1 MSNKNNNISSQK
13 KFYIETYGCQMNF
26 ADSEIVNAIL
36 LEKGMN
42 PVSDAELAD
51 IILVNTCSIREN
63 AETKVWNRLKEFRG
77 LKAQNKSLTVGVLGC
92 MAERIKDQIIEE
104 EQLVDIVVGPDAYR
118 DIPRLIEEVEDG
130 RKAVNVLL
138 SLEETY
144 ADIAPVRT
152 TGNGVSAFVSIMR
165 GCDNMCSF
173 CVVPFTRGRE
183 RSRPLESILNEIRQ
197 LSDQGYKEVTLLG
210 QNVNSYKDGNHT
222 FSTLM
227 DKASLLDPEMRFRF
241 SSPHPKDFPDEL
253 LYLIAERPN
262 LCNYIHI
269 PAQAG
274 SDSMLERM
282 RRPYTRDQYLQ
293 LIEKMKGIIPG
304 LSLSTDIIAGFCG
317 ETEEEHQQTL
327 SLMREVEY
335 DLAYMFAY
343 SERERTLAYRKFEDD
358 VPEEVKKRRLSEI
371 ISQQMSI
378 QHRRNHDEIGHRHVV
393 LVEGTSKRS
402 EQQMSGRTDTNKIAV
417 FDRNDFEKGD
427 YVEVEITGATSATLI
442 AKPIAKTSL
451 RAYYSAV
458 LEA

>member
-1 MSNKNNNISSQK
+1 
-13 KFYIETYGCQMNF
+13 MNF

-42 PVSDAELAD
+42 QVTEAELAD

-378 QHRRNHDEIGHRHVV
+378 QHRRNHDEIGQRHVV

-451 RAYYSAV
+451 GAYYSAV

>member
-1 MSNKNNNISSQK
+1 MSSNK

-36 LEKGMN
+36 LDEGMQAVN
-42 PVSDAELAD
+42 EAELAD

-77 LKAQNKSLTVGVLGC
+77 LKSQKDSLTVGVLGC

-183 RSRPLESILNEIRQ
+183 RSRPIESILHEIQQ
-197 LSDQGYKEVTLLG
+197 LSNEGYKEVTLLG
-210 QNVNSYKDGNHT
+210 QNVNSYKDGVHT
-222 FSTLM
+222 FTTLM
-227 DKASLLDPEMRFRF
+227 DRASLINPEIRFRF
-241 SSPHPKDFPDEL
+241 SSPHPKDFPDDL
-253 LYLIAERPN
+253 LHLIAERPN

-282 RRPYTRDQYLQ
+282 RRPYTRDQYLS
-293 LIEKMKGIIPG
+293 LIKKMKTIIPG
-304 LSLSTDIIAGFCG
+304 CSLSTDIIAGFCG
-317 ETEEEHQQTL
+317 ETEEEHEQTL
-327 SLMREVEY
+327 SLMKEVEY

-378 QHRRNHDEIGHRHVV
+378 QHKSNKAEIGNRHIV

-402 EQQMSGRTDTNKIAV
+402 EDQLSGRTDTNKMVV
-417 FDRNDFEKGD
+417 FDRMDFERGD
-427 YVEVEITGATSATLI
+427 YVEVEITDCTSATLRAI
-442 AKPIAKTSL
+442 PIGKTTL
-451 RAYYSAV
+451 TEYYSQTV
-458 LEA
+458 HS